1 MSKYNLTDIFEQYR
15 IGSGYTR
22 DFDYEGMLKAGLETG
37 VDTDIEILRKMSDDF
52 EDVNYHREN
61 NHLQKAIDALEEGA
75 IKEASMFFGDFH
87 AEIKSTMETFDMEIP
102 DTLGAFMASK
112 MDVDESF
119 DSLAKKLDKQKGITK
134 KEADKI
140 AGSIAA
146 KKRAGAGKGPT
157 AKQKKRMTEVR
168 IDRDVAER
176 IEGFLN
182 IPMKAKF
189 LNAFEDLIYD
199 LLDDEPFY
207 VDDVIAHLSNEM
219 HKRINGNQVAGERLA
234 GIGENLDDLNDDEYD
249 DGPNGKFVKE
259 INIDK
264 VASPDAKAHDY
275 GAEIKGISDEDD
287 TEEAY
292 AHQTVLPL
300 EEDDYTD
307 RKGRALYPILK
318 AGANAT
324 GDEVEMYVQSLSK
337 DIELNGK
344 EQYREFTAD
353 DFVEDFKNYIADK
366 SLQEHFK
373 RFM

>member
-1 MSKYNLTDIFEQYR
+1 MSKYNLTDILEQYR
-15 IGSGYTR
+15 IGSGFTT

-37 VDTDIEILRKMSDDF
+37 VDTDIEKLKAIFEDF
-52 EDVNYHREN
+52 TDVNYHREAE
-61 NHLQKAIDALEEGA
+61 HLSYAIDALEEGA

-234 GIGENLDDLNDDEYD
+234 GIGESSDEYVD
-249 DGPNGKFVKE
+249 EIGEGAMQPGEADLEAGVKG
-259 INIDK
+259 NM
-264 VASPDAKAHDY
+264 DAF
-275 GAEIKGISDEDD
+275 
-287 TEEAY
+287 TEEDS
-292 AHQTVLPL
+292 V
-300 EEDDYTD
+300 EEGYVET
-307 RKGRALYPILK
+307 KGKALYPILK

-324 GDEVEMYVQSLSK
+324 GDEVEMYVKSLAK

-344 EQYREFTAD
+344 EQYKDFKSE
-353 DFVEDFKNYIADK
+353 DFVEDFKEYIANK

-373 RFM
+373 RFI

>member
-1 MSKYNLTDIFEQYR
+1 
-15 IGSGYTR
+15 
-22 DFDYEGMLKAGLETG
+22 
-37 VDTDIEILRKMSDDF
+37 
-52 EDVNYHREN
+52 
-61 NHLQKAIDALEEGA
+61 
-75 IKEASMFFGDFH
+75 
-87 AEIKSTMETFDMEIP
+87 
-102 DTLGAFMASK
+102 
-112 MDVDESF
+112 
-119 DSLAKKLDKQKGITK
+119 
-134 KEADKI
+134 
-140 AGSIAA
+140 
-146 KKRAGAGKGPT
+146 
-157 AKQKKRMTEVR
+157 MTEVR

-176 IEGFLN
+176 IEGMLS
-182 IPMKAKF
+182 IPLKRKF
-189 LNAFEDLIYD
+189 LDAFMDLWQDLIEED
-199 LLDDEPFY
+199 PFY
-207 VDDVIAHLSNEM
+207 AEDVINHLNNEM
-219 HKRINGNQVAGERLA
+219 HREIDGFQAQGDRLA
-234 GIGENLDDLNDDEYD
+234 GLGENLDDLNDDEYD

-344 EQYREFTAD
+344 EQYREFT
-353 DFVEDFKNYIADK
+353 EQMI
-366 SLQEHFK
+366 L
-373 RFM
+373 

>member
-1 MSKYNLTDIFEQYR
+1 MLQKEKNVEVENQNQKNKNMSKYNLTDILEQYQ
-15 IGSGYTR
+15 IGSGWTN
-22 DFDYEGMLKAGLETG
+22 DFDYEGMLKAGLKTG
-37 VDTDIEILRKMSDDF
+37 VDNDIELLKKLAEDYT
-52 EDVNYHREN
+52 DVNYHREAA
-61 NHLQKAIDALEEGA
+61 HLYDAIEALEEGA

-87 AEIKSTMETFDMEIP
+87 AEIKATMETFDMDIEP
-102 DTLGAFMASK
+102 TLGKFMASK

-219 HKRINGNQVAGERLA
+219 HKRINSNQAAGERLA
-234 GIGENLDDLNDDEYD
+234 GIGEAAA
-249 DGPNGKFVKE
+249 
-259 INIDK
+259 ID
-264 VASPDAKAHDY
+264 
-275 GAEIKGISDEDD
+275 
-287 TEEAY
+287 
-292 AHQTVLPL
+292 
-300 EEDDYTD
+300 EEDSVEEGYIET
-307 RKGRALYPILK
+307 KGKALYPILK

-324 GDEVEMYVQSLSK
+324 GDEVEMYVKSLAK

-344 EQYREFTAD
+344 EQYKDFTSE
-353 DFVEDFKNYIADK
+353 DFVEDFKEYIADK

-373 RFM
+373 RFI

>member
-15 IGSGYTR
+15 IGSGFTR
-22 DFDYEGMLKAGLETG
+22 DFDYAGMLKAGLETG

-61 NHLQKAIDALEEGA
+61 NHLQNAIDALEEGA

-87 AEIKSTMETFDMEIP
+87 AEIKATMETFGMDIEP
-102 DTLGAFMASK
+102 TLGKFMDTK
-112 MDVDESF
+112 MEENTEAVD
-119 DSLAKKLDKQKGITK
+119 LAIETSQEKAGIN
-134 KEADKI
+134 
-140 AGSIAA
+140 
-146 KKRAGAGKGPT
+146 
-157 AKQKKRMTEVR
+157 EVR
-168 IDRDVAER
+168 IDREVAGR

-234 GIGENLDDLNDDEYD
+234 GIGEAEDSVEEGYVETK
-249 DGPNGKFVKE
+249 GK
-259 INIDK
+259 
-264 VASPDAKAHDY
+264 
-275 GAEIKGISDEDD
+275 
-287 TEEAY
+287 
-292 AHQTVLPL
+292 
-300 EEDDYTD
+300 
-307 RKGRALYPILK
+307 ALYPILK

-324 GDEVEMYVQSLSK
+324 GDEIEMYVKSLAK

-344 EQYREFTAD
+344 EQYKDFTSD

-366 SLQEHFK
+366 SLEEHFK
-373 RFM
+373 RFI